1 MFLHSRR
8 FSVWLVSFLMVL
20 VIYFAYNRVNRT
32 PAITTS
38 SAVPPGIQQPAE
50 SYDANAI
57 TGRVGNVGVGTAKNV
72 RYTKLN
78 PQKQVER
85 EFGFEELLHQDGN
98 DWEIEKPYYTIYGRQ
113 FKSTISGDKA
123 RVTVETSGGQVVPKE
138 GMLTG
143 NVTIRI
149 WPAQKGS
156 FSDAVIYLDDISFAG
171 DRSLFSTEG
180 MVEID
185 SNEVQL
191 KGTGLEVVFN
201 GDDQRLEHFKIA
213 SLKNLRLRRWSK
225 QTAPGST
232 PSTALP
238 RPRHSRAGG
247 TGSLAT
253 GGSDLPRQQ
262 ADGNEHKQ
270 PGRTGKEY
278 KCVLDRNVVIDTAK
292 ERLLADVVSISNF
305 LMSGGT
311 GGKEEDGR
319 QRTEDGGE
327 KAEDT
332 GQRTDDG
339 NLPAEAK
346 AEGGQNIQETAGD
359 VTITCDG
366 GILVVPMDSAV
377 ELKTEDRGQDAR
389 DTTED
394 GWQKAQEKRN
404 GRTMLCS
411 RELNYNA
418 ATGEAIATGPT
429 QLIFDVNSRTQE
441 PAALGKPAQGQETVT
456 IVSQKQARFE
466 PAPAGKPALNR
477 AAFEG
482 DCKCTVAQKLPDS
495 DRQYVVTAET
505 IEAVL
510 KNKGGDGS
518 ATPDIERLIAKGGE
532 VRLASTK
539 KANERLLSGVEMKCV
554 RMDYNTTSRD
564 FSAEGPGLIKVDNS
578 QTDEPQKGLG
588 RFSLRRKC
596 YAFLR
601 NFDSLQFAGQSN
613 HLVADAGDGSMLV
626 DYFPL
631 SESNSISVK
640 NVSGKQDKVSITA
653 SHVEADILE
662 TPQGRMELAG
672 FTAAGAVTYADKDVD
687 VAGSRFVYDVN
698 NAMIDIRGDKTRPL
712 FFNGAIFDSVQYD
725 VKNNKWRTKIK
736 GPGAIR

>member
-1 MFLHSRR
+1 
-8 FSVWLVSFLMVL
+8 MVL
-20 VIYFAYNRVNRT
+20 VLYFVYNRVNRT
-32 PAITTS
+32 PAITTD
-38 SAVPPGIQQPAE
+38 SAVPAGTQQAAE
-50 SYDANAI
+50 AYDANTI
-57 TGRVGNVGVGTAKNV
+57 TGKVGNVGVGTAKNV

-98 DWEIEKPYYTIYGRQ
+98 EWEIEKPYYTIYGKQ
-113 FKSTISGDKA
+113 FKGTISGDKA
-123 RVTVETSGGQVVPKE
+123 RVTVETSGGQVAPKE
-138 GMLTG
+138 GMLSG
-143 NVTIRI
+143 NVTVRI
-149 WPAQKGS
+149 WPTKKGS

-191 KGTGLEVVFN
+191 KGTGLEIIFN
-201 GDDQRLEHFKIA
+201 GDDQRLEHLKIA
-213 SLKNLRLRRWSK
+213 KLENLRLKRWSK
-225 QTAPGST
+225 QTSPASGASQEDKVGGE
-232 PSTALP
+232 SKTA
-238 RPRHSRAGG
+238 SRA
-247 TGSLAT
+247 
-253 GGSDLPRQQ
+253 
-262 ADGNEHKQ
+262 
-270 PGRTGKEY
+270 GKEY
-278 KCVLDRNVVIDTAK
+278 KCVLDRNVVIDTAQ

-305 LMSGGT
+305 LMSGDT
-311 GGKEEDGR
+311 GGKE
-319 QRTEDGGE
+319 
-327 KAEDT
+327 EDT

-346 AEGGQNIQETAGD
+346 AEAGQNMQEAAGD

-366 GILVVPMDSAV
+366 GILIVPMDSA
-377 ELKTEDRGQDAR
+377 KTEDRGPDFAQGATPGR
-389 DTTED
+389 QRTED
-394 GWQKAQEKRN
+394 GTQNAGWKSEGRKD

-411 RELNYNA
+411 REINYNA

-456 IVSQKQARFE
+456 IVSQKQARFQ
-466 PAPAGKPALNR
+466 PQLNR

-482 DCKCTVAQKLPDS
+482 DCKCTVTQKLPDS
-495 DRQYVVTAET
+495 DRVYIITAENL
-505 IEAVL
+505 EAVL

-532 VRLASTK
+532 VRLASTR

-554 RMDYNTTSRD
+554 QMDYNTVSRD

-601 NFDSLQFAGQSN
+601 NFDSLQFEGQSG
-613 HLVADAGDGSMLV
+613 HLTADAAGGSMLV
-626 DYFPL
+626 DYFPV
-631 SESNSISVK
+631 SDSNSAPAK
-640 NVSGKQDKVSITA
+640 NTQEQANSKDKVSITA
-653 SHVEADILE
+653 SHVEADISE
-662 TPQGRMELAG
+662 TPQGRTELNA
-672 FTAAGAVTYADKDVD
+672 FTATGAVTYADKDVD
-687 VAGSRFVYDVN
+687 VAGSVFAYDVN
-698 NAMIDIRGDKTRPL
+698 NGMINIRGDKTRPL
-712 FFNGAIFDSVQYD
+712 LFNGAIFDTVQYD
-725 VKNNKWRTKIK
+725 LKNEKWRTKIK

>member
-1 MFLHSRR
+1 
-8 FSVWLVSFLMVL
+8 MVL
-20 VIYFAYNRVNRT
+20 VLYFVYNRVNRT
-32 PAITTS
+32 PAITTN

-50 SYDANAI
+50 SYDANTI

-123 RVTVETSGGQVVPKE
+123 RVTVETSGGQVAPKE
-138 GMLTG
+138 GMLSG

-149 WPAQKGS
+149 WPTKKGT

-185 SNEVQL
+185 SNEVQM

-201 GDDQRLEHFKIA
+201 GDDQRLEHLKIA
-213 SLKNLRLRRWSK
+213 KLKNLWLKRWSK

-232 PSTALP
+232 PSTAL
-238 RPRHSRAGG
+238 G
-247 TGSLAT
+247 TGSLT
-253 GGSDLPRQQ
+253 TDGSDLPRQQ

-278 KCVLDRNVVIDTAK
+278 KCVLDRNVVIDTAQ

-305 LMSGGT
+305 LMSGGSQ
-311 GGKEEDGR
+311 EEQGR
-319 QRTEDGGE
+319 ESTDQNNTERNINP
-327 KAEDT
+327 A
-332 GQRTDDG
+332 
-339 NLPAEAK
+339 PAEM
-346 AEGGQNIQETAGD
+346 AGD

-366 GILVVPMDSAV
+366 GILLVPMDSAE
-377 ELKTEDRGQDAR
+377 ELKTANGTENIEHGVLGVPAGDRV
-389 DTTED
+389 
-394 GWQKAQEKRN
+394 QKAEWKMEERRD
-404 GRTMLCS
+404 GRMMLCS
-411 RELNYNA
+411 RQLNYNA
-418 ATGEAIATGPT
+418 ATGEALATGPT

-441 PAALGKPAQGQETVT
+441 PAALGKPAQGPETVT
-456 IVSQKQARFE
+456 IISQKQARFQ
-466 PAPAGKPALNR
+466 PALNR

-482 DCKCTVAQKLPDS
+482 DCKCTVMQKLPDS
-495 DRQYVVTAET
+495 DRQYIVTAET

-518 ATPDIERLIAKGGE
+518 ATPDIERLIAKGGD
-532 VRLASTK
+532 VRLASTR

-554 RMDYNTTSRD
+554 RMDYNTVSKD
-564 FSAEGPGLIKVDNS
+564 FSATGPGLIKVDNS

-596 YAFLR
+596 YAFVR

-613 HLVADAGDGSMLV
+613 HLTADAGDGSMLV

-631 SESNSISVK
+631 SDSNAAPAK

-653 SHVEADILE
+653 SHVEADISE
-662 TPQGRMELAG
+662 TPQGRMELNA

-687 VAGSRFVYDVN
+687 VAGNEFAYDVN
-698 NAMIDIRGDKTRPL
+698 NGTINIRGDKLMPL
-712 FFNGAIFDSVQYD
+712 RFNGAIFDTVQYD
-725 VKNNKWRTKIK
+725 VKNNKWKTKIK